1 MNTLGF
7 TTEYYTLWE
16 VSEPIKRYGAGAVIN
31 GVFHG
36 TIYWEQACIYMQN
49 LSKDYDKAVKKIAAL
64 GEFAEDLDL
73 RGHSSFVRNVKTETI
88 DYPDHIFPFGQLTG
102 QDIRECDN
110 VWQLTRTMNDDKN
123 KRRRVI
129 ARHRLIEL
137 GELIRNTSFPGED
150 RYIVKGHFRRLKE
163 RADEQLASGH
173 FFEAGKRIQLTVR
186 RIGGFG
192 YETQYGMCFIEKYIT
207 EAGQLIKYKGS
218 SPLQLPDGFCAVA
231 GMVEH
236 SEYNGQPETRLKRMK
251 LVSAC

>member
-16 VSEPIKRYGAGAVIN
+16 VSEPIKRYGAGQVIN

-36 TIYWEQACIYMQN
+36 NIYWEQACLYVQN
-49 LSKDYDKAVKKIAAL
+49 LSKTYDKAIEKIANI
-64 GEFAEDLDL
+64 GEFVEDLTL

-88 DYPDHIFPFGQLTG
+88 DYPDHIFPFGQLMG
-102 QDIRECDN
+102 QDIRQSDN

-129 ARHRLIEL
+129 ARRRLIEL
-137 GELIRNTSFPGED
+137 GELIRNICFASED
-150 RYIVKGHFRRLKE
+150 NYIPKGHFQRLKE
-163 RADEQLASGH
+163 QADKLAASGH
-173 FFEAGKRIQLTVR
+173 FFEAGKRIRVNIQ

-192 YETQYGMCFIEKYIT
+192 FETQYGITYIEEYMT

-218 SPLQLPDGFCAVA
+218 SPIQLPEGFSTVI
-231 GMVEH
+231 GTIEH
-236 SEYNGQPETRLKRMK
+236 SEYKGYPETRLKRMK
-251 LVSAC
+251 IA